1 MKAKISFTSLLLSAI
16 CCSDFCLVNGA
27 LQNYRFSVVTAKHI
41 VPPWYQAQC
50 PTGQLIFYFQIFILF
65 HKVYVPGR
73 SFLWSYPR
81 SPQRT
86 QVPVGQHQG
95 ANLVGQ
101 LNLTLAVPI
110 SPCWWCTWYTVPLPG
125 VISLP
130 HATECMKTGIL
141 LVQQEVCQDSLGF
154 TDHPSVCVVSS
165 PAD

>member
-1 MKAKISFTSLLLSAI
+1 MVPGTLSHRPVDLLF
-16 CCSDFCLVNGA
+16 SDLHTLPQG
-27 LQNYRFSVVTAKHI
+27 I
-41 VPPWYQAQC
+41 
-50 PTGQLIFYFQIFILF
+50 
-65 HKVYVPGR
+65 YVPGR

-86 QVPVGQHQG
+86 QVPGQHGAHG

-110 SPCWWCTWYTVPLPG
+110 SPCWWWTTTTWCVFIIP
-125 VISLP
+125 LP
-130 HATECMKTGIL
+130 HATECMKTGFLL